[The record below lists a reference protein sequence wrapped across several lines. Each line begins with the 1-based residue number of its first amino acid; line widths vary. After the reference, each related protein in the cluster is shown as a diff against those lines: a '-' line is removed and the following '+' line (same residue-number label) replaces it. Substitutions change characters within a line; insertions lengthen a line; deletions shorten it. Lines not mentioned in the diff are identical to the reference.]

1 MVFIEAEVVAQLVEE
16 RDADFVA
23 VGFEMA
29 IAIVPEVVEEETDAW
44 QFIRRSGRRI
54 AAGVSLEKAEKIGI
68 EVCLDFEKG
77 FHLRELDGAGGGLI
91 SNDGWK
97 RRERAFDD
105 AGGDGLQT
113 LETHG
118 G

>member
-16 RDADFVA
+16 RDAEFVA

-68 EVCLDFEKG
+68 EVCLDIEKG
-77 FHLRELDGAGGGLI
+77 IHLGELDGAGLSLI
-91 SNDGWK
+91 TND
-97 RRERAFDD
+97 RREGSERAFDD